1 MLDPPPSRCRAG
13 NSTPRVRQFP
23 KKEKEK
29 KEKKKKKKEKD
40 TNLTLL
46 HAKHDCLRSVAVKP
60 LLREIVPALPK

>member
-29 KEKKKKKKEKD
+29 KEKKKKKEKD
-40 TNLTLL
+40 TEFNATTR
-46 HAKHDCLRSVAVKP
+46 KHDCLRSVAVKP